1 MPALSQPQILFRT
14 SHIFSLLSSHLPP
27 VFAFLPFYHG
37 GPGPPQFVAYLHLWC
52 VKFLKREVVLK
63 NPTFSRFI
71 CYNSVFSSV
80 LNNFIFA
87 FFACIF
93 FIYTRLRKG
102 AKSFSPCA
110 LSTPSL
116 IAMKRTPFCGKIISL
131 IWTRPQIKPRNGLL
145 TIPAL

>member
-1 MPALSQPQILFRT
+1 M
-14 SHIFSLLSSHLPP
+14 
-27 VFAFLPFYHG
+27 
-37 GPGPPQFVAYLHLWC
+37 HLWC
-52 VKFLKREVVLK
+52 VKFLKREAVLK

-71 CYNSVFSSV
+71 CYNSVFSSA

-102 AKSFSPCA
+102 AKSLSPCA

-116 IAMKRTPFCGKIISL
+116 MAMKRTFFCGKIISL
-131 IWTRPQIKPRNGLL
+131 IWTRPQKLWSGVADNTLRNRRKVSFLRRDCL
-145 TIPAL
+145 TLTCVLTNAPKYDNLTQVSKTPKEGPV